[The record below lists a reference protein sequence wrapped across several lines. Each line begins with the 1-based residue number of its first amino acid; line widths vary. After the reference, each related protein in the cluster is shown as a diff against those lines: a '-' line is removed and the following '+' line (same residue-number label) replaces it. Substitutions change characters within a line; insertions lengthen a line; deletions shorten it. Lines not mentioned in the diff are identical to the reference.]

1 MNKPTSQ
8 RFNIKFFLL
17 PLLIALIS
25 TLFELLDPQITL
37 ALRFD
42 REAILDGEVW
52 RLISGNF
59 VHLGW
64 NHLWMNLAGLF
75 LIWMLFARFFNF
87 GQWLFIIVTSAAAV
101 GGGLLVLNLEL
112 NWYVGLSGLLHGM
125 FIAGVIK
132 AIMLGYRAE
141 ILLFILLTGKL
152 IWEQISGALPGSVD
166 LAGGNVVVDAHLYGA
181 IAGLICAALL
191 AIQQRFNH
199 SMQN

>member
-1 MNKPTSQ
+1 MNNTTGQ
-8 RFNIKFFLL
+8 RITIKFFLL
-17 PLLIALIS
+17 PLFIALSSI
-25 TLFELLDPQITL
+25 LFAFADPDITL

-42 REAILDGEVW
+42 RQAILDGEVW

-75 LIWMLFARFFNF
+75 LIWMLFARFFNNAN
-87 GQWLFIIVTSAAAV
+87 WLFIIITSAAAV
-101 GGGLLVLNLEL
+101 GGGLLFFNPEL

-125 FIAGVIK
+125 FVAGVIR
-132 AIMLGYRAE
+132 AITLGYRAE

-152 IWEQISGALPGSVD
+152 IWEQISGALPGSMD

-181 IAGLICAALL
+181 IAGLLCVALL
-191 AIQQRFNH
+191 AFQKRINP
-199 SMQN
+199 